1 MRRIKGGSNAP
12 ALFIIPIEITVSHRV
27 YSNVFLKTFV
37 IFTVANMTI
46 AHYGVWACTPTHY
59 TAQTEKQDPKS
70 PHIYLYFTDDSSSS
84 KKLEAAINVKST
96 DKDTRLVFWLNRNFS
111 HPITEQLSKLD
122 QGFHLAQESGST
134 QNKSTHHSR
143 HRHNRQDRRQ
153 TSTLQGLDFIRT
165 KNLVDIKAGK
175 VLPHDIPGPNN
186 DILDD
191 LDPILTDAINKKATA
206 YIFGSSY
213 GSGIHDIH
221 MNQGSLPSY
230 SNGIYEDG
238 AVLFEFEDGHWEAV
252 FLAFASQKI
261 PTNDQ
266 GEYESNSESL
276 ADILGQ

>member
-1 MRRIKGGSNAP
+1 
-12 ALFIIPIEITVSHRV
+12 
-27 YSNVFLKTFV
+27 
-37 IFTVANMTI
+37 MTI
-46 AHYGVWACTPTHY
+46 SHYGVWACTPTSY

-70 PHIYLYFTDDSSSS
+70 PHIYLYFTDGESTS

-96 DKDTRLVFWLNRNFS
+96 DKDTRLVYWLNRNFT
-111 HPITEQLSKLD
+111 HPITQTLSGLD
-122 QGFHLAQESGST
+122 QGFHLAQQSSST
-134 QNKSTHHSR
+134 DNKSTKHKS
-143 HRHNRQDRRQ
+143 HRHNRRQ

-165 KNLVDIKAGK
+165 QNLVDIKSGK

-186 DILDD
+186 DILDE

-206 YIFGSSY
+206 YIWGSSY

-238 AVLFEFEDGHWEAV
+238 ALLFEFDDGHWEAV
-252 FLAFASQKI
+252 FLAFASQRI
-261 PTNDQ
+261 PTDDQ
-266 GEYESNSESL
+266 GEYESNSKTL